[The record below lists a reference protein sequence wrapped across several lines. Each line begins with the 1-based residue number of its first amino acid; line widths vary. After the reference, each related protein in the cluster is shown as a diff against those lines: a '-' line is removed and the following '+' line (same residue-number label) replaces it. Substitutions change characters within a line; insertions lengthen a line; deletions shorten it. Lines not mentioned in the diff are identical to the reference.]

1 MSIKLLKYDV
11 MKQKKQSIDELTE
24 DFLRYLRSIRRSEHT
39 IRKYLAAWK
48 KLKIFMIK
56 KGLKIYTA
64 EVGEAFLISELGRY
78 KYESLP
84 MNKKHFVSKIEAL
97 IDFQNTGRVLLGMR
111 TKPPKIFNGVIG
123 NTMQDFI
130 DFKTAIYSLSKST
143 ITNYKIYLH
152 KFNSFLSA
160 RQIRSLHRITSS
172 EILQF
177 IYGLNLDKPA
187 ARHVALCI
195 LRNYV
200 KFLFEKGLVEID
212 FSKKIPSDNYKQQ
225 PKLPSTFTKEEIEQ
239 FISSIDRGNPKGKR
253 DYAMFL
259 LALKLGLRSSDIA
272 NLKFENISWQTNEF
286 IFEQRKTGK
295 SITLPIL
302 PEVGNAI
309 IDYLKYGR
317 PLSNENHCFLQIV
330 SPHNKIAPTD
340 IANSVR
346 FYLNR
351 ANIDLRNRKHGPHA
365 LRHSFASGLLEQS
378 TPLPVISEA
387 LGHSN
392 TMSTMFYLRI
402 DTSSLKQCALEVPS
416 IPFSFYRQKGGYH
429 E

>member
-1 MSIKLLKYDV
+1 ME
-11 MKQKKQSIDELTE
+11 QKKQTIDELTE
-24 DFLRYLRSIRRSEHT
+24 DFLRYLRSICRSEHT

-48 KLKIFMIK
+48 KLKTYMASRR
-56 KGLKIYTA
+56 LKIYTA
-64 EVGEAFLISELGRY
+64 KIGESFLISELG
-78 KYESLP
+78 KYNYETLP

-111 TKPPKIFNGVIG
+111 RKPPKAFNSAIG
-123 NTMQDFI
+123 KTMQDFI
-130 DFKTAIYSLSKST
+130 GFKTVIYSLSKAT

-160 RQIRSLHRITSS
+160 RRIRSVHRITSS

-177 IYGLNLDKPA
+177 IDGLNPEKPA

-195 LRNYV
+195 LRNYIQY
-200 KFLFEKGLVEID
+200 LFERGLVNTD
-212 FSKKIPSDNYKQQ
+212 YSKKIPSDNYKQQ
-225 PKLPSTFTKEEIEQ
+225 SKLPSTFTKEEIEQ

-259 LALKLGLRSSDIA
+259 LALKLGFRSSDIA
-272 NLKFENISWQTNEF
+272 NLMFENISWQTNEF
-286 IFEQRKTGK
+286 IFEQKKTGK

-317 PLSNENHCFLQIV
+317 PLSNENYCFLQIV
-330 SPHNKIAPTD
+330 SPHGKITPHD
-340 IANSVR
+340 IANSVQ
-346 FYLNR
+346 FYLKR

-365 LRHSFASGLLEQS
+365 LRHSFASGLLNQS

>member
-1 MSIKLLKYDV
+1 ME
-11 MKQKKQSIDELTE
+11 QKKQTIDELTE
-24 DFLRYLRSIRRSEHT
+24 YFLCYLRSIRRSEHT
-39 IRKYLAAWK
+39 IRKYLAAWE
-48 KLKIFMIK
+48 KLKTYMAAHRR
-56 KGLKIYTA
+56 KIYTA
-64 EVGEAFLISELGRY
+64 KIGETFLVSELGKY
-78 KYESLP
+78 KFESLP
-84 MNKKHFVSKIEAL
+84 TNKKHFVSKIEAL

-111 TKPPKIFNGVIG
+111 RKPPKELNGAIG
-123 NTMQDFI
+123 KTMKDFI
-130 DFKTAIYSLSKST
+130 DFKITIYSLSKSA

-152 KFNSFLSA
+152 AFNCFLDE
-160 RQIRSLHRITSS
+160 RRIRSVHRITTS

-177 IYGLNLDKPA
+177 TGGLNPHKPA

-195 LRNYV
+195 LRGYV
-200 KFLFEKGLVEID
+200 QYLFERGIVSCD
-212 FSKKIPSDNYKQQ
+212 YSKKIPLDNYKQQ

-272 NLKFENISWQTNEF
+272 NLKFENISWQTNEYF
-286 IFEQRKTGK
+286 LEQKKTGK
-295 SITLPIL
+295 SLTLPIL

-317 PLSNENHCFLQIV
+317 PQSNENYCFLQIV
-330 SPHNKIAPTD
+330 SPHGKIATHD
-340 IANSVR
+340 IANSVQ
-346 FYLNR
+346 FYLKR
-351 ANIDLRNRKHGPHA
+351 TNIDLRNRKHGPHA
-365 LRHSFASGLLEQS
+365 LRHSFASSLLDQT

-387 LGHSN
+387 LGHSSI
-392 TMSTMFYLRI
+392 MSTMFYLRI
-402 DTSSLKQCALEVPS
+402 DTSSLKKCSLEVPS

>member
-1 MSIKLLKYDV
+1 ME
-11 MKQKKQSIDELTE
+11 QKKQTIDELTE

-39 IRKYLAAWK
+39 IRKYLGAWK
-48 KLKIFMIK
+48 KLKTYMASRR
-56 KGLKIYTA
+56 LKIYNA
-64 EVGEAFLISELGRY
+64 KIGEAFLLSELG
-78 KYESLP
+78 KYNFESLP
-84 MNKKHFVSKIEAL
+84 TNKKHFVSKIEAL

-111 TKPPKIFNGVIG
+111 RKPPKELNGAIG
-123 NTMQDFI
+123 KTMKDFI
-130 DFKTAIYSLSKST
+130 DFKTTIYSLSNAT
-143 ITNYKIYLH
+143 VTNYKIYLH
-152 KFNSFLSA
+152 AFNCFLNE
-160 RQIRSLHRITSS
+160 RRIRSVHRITLL

-177 IYGLNLDKPA
+177 VGGLNPQRPA

-195 LRNYV
+195 LRGYIQY
-200 KFLFEKGLVEID
+200 LFERGLVSTD
-212 FSKKIPSDNYKQQ
+212 YSKKIPSDNYKQQ
-225 PKLPSTFTKEEIEQ
+225 PKLPSTFTKEEIER

-286 IFEQRKTGK
+286 IFEQKKTGK
-295 SITLPIL
+295 SVTLPVL

-317 PLSNENHCFLQIV
+317 PQSNENYCFLQIV
-330 SPHNKIAPTD
+330 SPHGKITPHD
-340 IANSVR
+340 IANAVQL
-346 FYLNR
+346 YLKR
-351 ANIDLRNRKHGPHA
+351 AHIDLKNRKHGPHV
-365 LRHSFASGLLEQS
+365 LRHSFASGLLDQT

-387 LGHSN
+387 LGHSS

>member
-56 KGLKIYTA
+56 NGLKIYTA
-64 EVGEAFLISELGRY
+64 KVGEAFLISGLGKY
-78 KYESLP
+78 KYESPP

-97 IDFQNTGRVLLGMR
+97 IDFQTTGRVLLGMR
-111 TKPPKIFNGVIG
+111 KKPPKVFNGVIG
-123 NTMQDFI
+123 KTMQDFI
-130 DFKTAIYSLSKST
+130 DFKTAIYSLSKAT

-152 KFNSFLSA
+152 QFNSFLSA
-160 RQIRSLHRITSS
+160 KQIRSLHRITSS

-177 IYGLNLDKPA
+177 IDGLNLDKPA

-195 LRNYV
+195 LRSYV
-200 KFLFEKGLVEID
+200 KYLFERGLVKID

-225 PKLPSTFTKEEIEQ
+225 PKLPSTFSKEEIEQ
-239 FISSIDRGNPKGKR
+239 FINSIDRGNPKGKR

-317 PLSNENHCFLQIV
+317 PLSNENYCFLQIV
-330 SPHNKIAPTD
+330 SPHNKIAPPD

-351 ANIDLRNRKHGPHA
+351 ANIKQIYLIFYTPPQRI
-365 LRHSFASGLLEQS
+365 S
-378 TPLPVISEA
+378 T
-387 LGHSN
+387 
-392 TMSTMFYLRI
+392 
-402 DTSSLKQCALEVPS
+402 
-416 IPFSFYRQKGGYH
+416 
-429 E
+429 